1 MRRVRNTLQALIRW
15 RGTHEDEWLVWS
27 RCDKRVQ
34 MEARVMEKRKYP
46 RKPAKAQPAARPQP
60 TRDRSHLRRG
70 VCSPPPAKRSRLS
83 RVGGGTPGQRKRPLS
98 PGALGVSRWL
108 AHGRTGYGVG
118 AGRSVRGLPLVWE
131 SPAADEL
138 RGRKWLKSPG
148 EVRAEAAPVKRR
160 GVGVADE
167 RVAKKRKEG
176 RTLSGREA
184 APA

>member
-1 MRRVRNTLQALIRW
+1 M
-15 RGTHEDEWLVWS
+15 
-27 RCDKRVQ
+27 
-34 MEARVMEKRKYP
+34 
-46 RKPAKAQPAARPQP
+46 
-60 TRDRSHLRRG
+60 
-70 VCSPPPAKRSRLS
+70 
-83 RVGGGTPGQRKRPLS
+83 
-98 PGALGVSRWL
+98 
-108 AHGRTGYGVG
+108 
-118 AGRSVRGLPLVWE
+118 VWE

-176 RTLSGREA
+176 RTLSRREA